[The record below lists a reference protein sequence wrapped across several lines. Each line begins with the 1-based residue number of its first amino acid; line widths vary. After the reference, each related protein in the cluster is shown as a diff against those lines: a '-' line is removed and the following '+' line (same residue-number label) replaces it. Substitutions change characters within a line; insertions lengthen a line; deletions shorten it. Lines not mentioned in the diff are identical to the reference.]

1 MMKYFFFLFF
11 LSLYINVSA
20 QYNNKN
26 YIIDNSKLKLNNI
39 NFNYNVK
46 SFNIKLKS
54 TKNKDP
60 KIDFIYYKK
69 ILGKEFSINTYYNSR
84 HLLSSRN
91 MGFIAKLKLSK
102 HFKISL
108 LSETDQMNDN
118 VYYISGKLYYIF

>member
-1 MMKYFFFLFF
+1 MKYFFFLLF

-60 KIDFIYYKK
+60 KIDFHFPCIPHNLFSVFQNKK
-69 ILGKEFSINTYYNSR
+69 T
-84 HLLSSRN
+84 RN
-91 MGFIAKLKLSK
+91 DTV
-102 HFKISL
+102 HVHC
-108 LSETDQMNDN
+108 E
-118 VYYISGKLYYIF
+118 